1 MSTNSTNEPT
11 QLQTNN
17 IDYVTSA
24 AKAVLGMVP
33 FAGSLLAELAGS
45 VIPNQ
50 RIDRLSKFAI
60 QLEARL
66 ATLDQDFVRAQLTDE
81 NFTDLLEDGIRQA
94 ARSLSDERRQYLAA
108 LLGNGISSDAISF
121 AESKQLLRILG
132 ELTDVEVIW
141 LRSYLNP
148 TIDGDNEFRAK
159 HDITLKPIAP
169 SMGSGQ
175 GTIDSYAL
183 QSSYKEHLAAL
194 GLLSPRYEIDSRTK
208 QPVYDSRTGNLKLKG
223 YEITSLGRLLLRQ
236 IALSSE
242 IGA

>member
-1 MSTNSTNEPT
+1 MPTNSTNEPT
-11 QLQTNN
+11 QLETNHV
-17 IDYVTSA
+17 DYVTSA
-24 AKAVLGMVP
+24 VKSALGMVP

-66 ATLDQDFVRAQLTDE
+66 ATLDHAFVRAQLLDE
-81 NFTDLLEDGIRQA
+81 NFTDLLEDSVRQA

-121 AESKQLLRILG
+121 AESKHLLRILG

-148 TIDGDNEFRAK
+148 TISGDSEFRAK
-159 HDITLKPIAP
+159 HDAMLKPIAP
-169 SMGSGQ
+169 TMGSGQ
-175 GTIDSYAL
+175 ETIDSYAI
-183 QSSYKEHLAAL
+183 QTSYKEHLSIL
-194 GLLSPRYEIDSRTK
+194 GLLSPRYEIDTRTK
-208 QPVYDSRTGNLKLKG
+208 QPAFDSRTGNLKLKG
-223 YEITSLGRLLLRQ
+223 YEITSLGRLLLKQ

-242 IGA
+242 HSA

>member
-11 QLQTNN
+11 QLQTNH
-17 IDYVTSA
+17 IDYVSSA
-24 AKAVLGMVP
+24 AKAMLGMVP

-66 ATLDQDFVRAQLTDE
+66 ATLDQAFVRAQLLDE
-81 NFTDLLEDGIRQA
+81 NFTDLLEDGVRQA

-121 AESKQLLRILG
+121 AESKHLLRILG
-132 ELTDVEVIW
+132 ELADVEVIW
-141 LRSYLNP
+141 LRLYLNP
-148 TIDGDNEFRAK
+148 EIGGDSEFRTK
-159 HDITLKPIAP
+159 HDSILKPIVP
-169 SMGSGQ
+169 TMGSGQ
-175 GTIDSYAL
+175 ETIDSYAL
-183 QSSYKEHLAAL
+183 QSSYKEHLSML

-208 QPVYDSRTGNLKLKG
+208 QPIFDNRTGNLKLKG
-223 YEITSLGRLLLRQ
+223 YEITPLGRLLLRQ
-236 IALSSE
+236 IALASE
-242 IGA
+242 PGA